1 MGGGAFDFRV
11 LISFYE
17 NEDLEGFDTIERG
30 KPGGTTSC
38 EGKCCEESN
47 ALKILVDREILEIV
61 SKEETLQLE
70 PE

>member
-11 LISFYE
+11 LISLYE

-38 EGKCCEESN
+38 EESN
-47 ALKILVDREILEIV
+47 ALKILVDWEILEIV

>member
-11 LISFYE
+11 LISLYE

-38 EGKCCEESN
+38 EESN
-47 ALKILVDREILEIV
+47 ALKILVD
-61 SKEETLQLE
+61 
-70 PE
+70 